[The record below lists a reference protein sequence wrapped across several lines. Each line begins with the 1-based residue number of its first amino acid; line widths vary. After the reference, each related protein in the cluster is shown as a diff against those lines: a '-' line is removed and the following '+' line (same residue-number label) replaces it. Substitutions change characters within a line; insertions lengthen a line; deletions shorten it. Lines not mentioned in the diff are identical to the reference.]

1 MKDRV
6 LEIEFIYYI
15 RRLSKVF
22 KNVIDLRS
30 YLEGV
35 CALGGVD
42 LTTIFRLVMLAKYN
56 QAAMHTNNAISA
68 CVLRAGGYSI
78 RTIAAIEGLSPST
91 IQDHLKKHGDE
102 DLVLYRKTQD
112 IEFIELKKFMDTVK
126 KINSAYIGGNYE

>member
-35 CALGGVD
+35 CALGGID

-56 QAAMHTNNAISA
+56 QAAMHTNSAISA
-68 CVLRAGGYSI
+68 CVLRAGGYSM
-78 RTIAAIEGLSPST
+78 REIAAIMGINHT
-91 IQDHLKKHGDE
+91 TVYRHIKDHGDE
-102 DLVLYRKTQD
+102 DLILYRKTQD
-112 IEFIELKKFMDTVK
+112 IEFIELKKFMNTVK
-126 KINSAYIGGNYE
+126 KINSIYIGGNYE